1 MRLLRSICIAF
12 VSISLLVSSCTTVDL
27 YEKSVSIPRHA
38 WEGNFKPD
46 FYFTIKDSSSTY
58 KIFLVLRHN
67 EKYSFNNIYVNLYIK
82 GPEQDTVQK
91 IQRDIELA
99 TNDKGWLGEGMDDIY
114 EHRALLFE
122 QNLKPGEYHFR
133 LEQIMREDP
142 LLNVLNAGI
151 RVEKTAY

>member
-1 MRLLRSICIAF
+1 MGLL
-12 VSISLLVSSCTTVDL
+12 LSSCTTVDL

-38 WEGNFKPD
+38 WESSFKPD
-46 FYFTIKDSSSTY
+46 FNFTIKDSGSTY

-82 GPEQDTVQK
+82 GPEQDTAQK
-91 IQRDIELA
+91 IQRDVELA

-122 QNLKPGEYHFR
+122 QYLKPGDYHFS

-142 LLNVLNAGI
+142 LLNILNAGI
-151 RVEKTAY
+151 RVEKAAY